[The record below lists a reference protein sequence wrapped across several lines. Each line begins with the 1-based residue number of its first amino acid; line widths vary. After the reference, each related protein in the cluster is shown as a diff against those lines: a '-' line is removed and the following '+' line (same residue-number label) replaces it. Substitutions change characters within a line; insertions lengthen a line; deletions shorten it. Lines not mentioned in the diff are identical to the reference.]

1 MTAVSEESL
10 RWSAER
16 GNAILEF
23 ALVISFLGMLLFGTF
38 SVGMSLTKSVQAGVV
53 SRDAG
58 AMFMRQVDFTTTQNR
73 DMLVRLANG
82 MGMTANGGNGVVVM
96 TKLLRIGANECLA
109 GGLAVGACPNF
120 EQTVVVKRVAVG
132 NASLFNS
139 SFGSPTASLFQTDGQ
154 ISVNLYLTDVSTRA
168 PSFDAIMTL
177 NAGENAYVSEA
188 YFLTPEINLP
198 GYRSNTYVYQ
208 RNIF

>member
-1 MTAVSEESL
+1 MAGHTA
-10 RWSAER
+10 RRANER

-38 SVGMSLTKSVQAGVV
+38 SVGMTLTKSVQAGVI

-58 AMFMRQVDFTTTQNR
+58 AMFMRQVDFTTTQNK

-82 MGMTANGGNGVVVM
+82 MGMTASGGNGVVVM
-96 TKLLRIGANECLA
+96 TKLLRIGVNECAA
-109 GGLAVGACPNF
+109 GGLGVGACPNF

-132 NASLFNS
+132 NAALFTS
-139 SFGSPTASLFQTDGQ
+139 SFGSPTVTLFQADGE
-154 ISVNLYLTDVSTRA
+154 ISVSHYLTDVSVRA
-168 PSFDAIMTL
+168 STFDTVMTL
-177 NAGENAYVSEA
+177 SAGENAYVSEA
-188 YFLTPEINLP
+188 YFVTPEINLP

>member
-1 MTAVSEESL
+1 MDGNTVRA
-10 RWSAER
+10 AKER

-38 SVGMSLTKSVQAGVV
+38 SVGMTLTKSVQAGVV

-58 AMFMRQVDFTTTQNR
+58 AMFMRQVDFTATQNR

-82 MGMTANGGNGVVVM
+82 MGLTANGGNGVVVM
-96 TKLLRIGANECLA
+96 TKLLRIGTNECLA
-109 GGLAVGACPNF
+109 GGLAVGVCPNF
-120 EQTVVVKRVAVG
+120 DQTVVVKRVAVG
-132 NASLFNS
+132 NTSLFTS
-139 SFGSPTASLFQTDGQ
+139 SFGSPTLSLFLADGQ
-154 ISVNLYLTDVSTRA
+154 IPVNSYLTDVTARA
-168 PSFDAIMTL
+168 ANFDAIMTL
-177 NAGENAYVSEA
+177 SGGENAYVSEA

>member
-1 MTAVSEESL
+1 MEENTA
-10 RWSAER
+10 RRAGER

-38 SVGMSLTKSVQAGVV
+38 SVGMTLTKSVQAGVI

-58 AMFMRQVDFTTTQNR
+58 AMFMRQVDFTTTQNKE
-73 DMLVRLANG
+73 MLVRLANG
-82 MGMTANGGNGVVVM
+82 MGMTASGGNGVVVM
-96 TKLLRIGANECLA
+96 TKLLRIGVTECAA
-109 GGLAVGACPNF
+109 GGLGVGACPNF

-132 NASLFNS
+132 NSSLFTS
-139 SFGSPTASLFQTDGQ
+139 AFGSPTLTLIQADGD
-154 ISVNLYLTDVSTRA
+154 ITVSSYLTDVSVRA
-168 PSFDAIMTL
+168 STFDSVKTL
-177 NAGENAYVSEA
+177 GAGENAYVSEA

>member
-1 MTAVSEESL
+1 MEENTAQ
-10 RWSAER
+10 RAGER

-38 SVGMSLTKSVQAGVV
+38 SVGMTLTKSVQAGVI

-58 AMFMRQVDFTTTQNR
+58 AMFMRQVDFTTTQNK

-96 TKLLRIGANECLA
+96 TKLLRIGVNECAA
-109 GGLAVGACPNF
+109 GGLGVGACPNF

-132 NASLFNS
+132 NSSLFAS
-139 SFGSPTASLFQTDGQ
+139 AFGSPTLTLIQADGD
-154 ISVNLYLTDVSTRA
+154 ITVSSYLTDVSVRA
-168 PSFDAIMTL
+168 STFDSVMTL
-177 NAGENAYVSEA
+177 SAGENAYVSEA